1 MYEYVTEYAGSK
13 ENNIGKTVYHYSVNK
28 QPVRLD
34 VKSLFLNDK
43 HDSWKYGVLLEKS
56 IYKNA
61 GGNYKLQNKDRYIY
75 CESKDFGTVWAAE
88 TFNPIVDDNHMAL
101 RDEHYGMIDRRLVP
115 SEVRAETLK
124 THESYTYD
132 DSGLEHAIIKTNGYN
147 DSYNSLLCVSTNEK
161 SSTGDSL
168 FIKYYYPENCL
179 EKSVYAKME
188 NANIYSLIRTEQIR
202 NGKLIGISTP
212 YEEILPGVFRPTSQE
227 ISYSPSENAG
237 IERLSYFYDGFGNK
251 CAVSKDDKEKM
262 VLLYGYNHQ
271 YVVARIENA
280 TYEEVVAAIP
290 GGKATIDDMA
300 KANDLSPWNGKIS
313 ALRAKLPK
321 AQVTSYT
328 YKPLIGVASITDATG
343 MTTYYEYDELGRLVG
358 SYRNNGNDVEVLEQ
372 FNYQYKTED

>member
-212 YEEILPGVFRPTSQE
+212 MRKYFPGCLDLHHKRSAIHLVKMQE
-227 ISYSPSENAG
+227 LN
-237 IERLSYFYDGFGNK
+237 
-251 CAVSKDDKEKM
+251 V
-262 VLLYGYNHQ
+262 
-271 YVVARIENA
+271 
-280 TYEEVVAAIP
+280 
-290 GGKATIDDMA
+290 
-300 KANDLSPWNGKIS
+300 
-313 ALRAKLPK
+313 
-321 AQVTSYT
+321 
-328 YKPLIGVASITDATG
+328 
-343 MTTYYEYDELGRLVG
+343 
-358 SYRNNGNDVEVLEQ
+358 
-372 FNYQYKTED
+372 